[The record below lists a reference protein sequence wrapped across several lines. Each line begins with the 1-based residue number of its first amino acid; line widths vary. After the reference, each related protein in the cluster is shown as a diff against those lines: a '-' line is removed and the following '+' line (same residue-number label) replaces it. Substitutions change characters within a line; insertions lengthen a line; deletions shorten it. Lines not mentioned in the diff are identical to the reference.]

1 MGNNRLKE
9 IHKFLDENDNCM
21 SEELIKS
28 IRKDFKLSVTG
39 AIDIYF
45 SWKKQYLVPKVKVN
59 YFGRCGRKHIR
70 NNGINA

>member
-1 MGNNRLKE
+1 MGNNKLKE
-9 IHKFLDENDNCM
+9 IHKFLDENDNCKP
-21 SEELIKS
+21 EELIKS
-28 IRKDFKLSVTG
+28 IRKDFNLSVTG

-45 SWKKQYLVPKVKVN
+45 SWKKQYLVPKIKVN

>member
-21 SEELIKS
+21 PEELIKS

-45 SWKKQYLVPKVKVN
+45 S
-59 YFGRCGRKHIR
+59 
-70 NNGINA
+70 

>member
-1 MGNNRLKE
+1 MGNNKLKE
-9 IHKFLDENDNCM
+9 IHKFLDENDNSM
-21 SEELIKS
+21 PEELIKS
-28 IRKDFKLSVTG
+28 IRKDFNLSVIG
-39 AIDIYF
+39 AMDIYF

>member
-9 IHKFLDENDNCM
+9 IHKFLDENDNWKP
-21 SEELIKS
+21 EELIKS
-28 IRKDFKLSVTG
+28 IRKDFNLSVTG
-39 AIDIYF
+39 TMDIYF